1 MTESCRACG
10 AAAPRTFHRLP
21 GIPVNS
27 CLLVD
32 DRQTALD
39 FQTGDLELA
48 FCAACGFIQNRRFDP
63 AAVTYSTDYEETQ
76 GFSGHFR
83 RFVDELI
90 DDQDRKHRLQDR
102 TVLEIG
108 CGKGEFLSRL
118 VERTGA
124 RGIGIDPSYRPDR
137 KVGPASDRLTFI
149 QDWYGP
155 AYADLAADFVCCR
168 HTLEHI
174 PDVLEFVRMVRRAI
188 GDRPE
193 VRVLF
198 EVPDTRRVLAELA
211 FWDVYYEHCSYF
223 TAGSLARLFARAGF
237 VVDDVRTAYGD
248 QYLLLEARPG
258 DGRVQPAGKA
268 VEDLEETAA
277 LVEAFAAALPRKLA
291 ALRAEVDTWHGAGRR
306 VAIWGSGSKA
316 VAYLTSLGL
325 GDEIAAVVDINPHKA
340 GKFMAGTGHRIER
353 PEHLRALRPDVVVVM
368 NPVYVA
374 EIAQA
379 LGELGLAPE
388 LRALD

>member
-1 MTESCRACG
+1 MRERCRACG
-10 AAAPRTFHRLP
+10 VAAPRPFHAQST
-21 GIPVNS
+21 IPVNS

-39 FQTGDLELA
+39 FPTGDLELA

-90 DDQDRKHRLQDR
+90 DDQDSKHHLAGK

-124 RGIGIDPSYRPDR
+124 RGVGIDPSFRPDR
-137 KVGPASDRLTFI
+137 LAGGATDRPTFI

-155 AYADLAADFVCCR
+155 AHADLAADFVCCR

-174 PDVLEFVRMVRRAI
+174 PDVLDFVRLVRRGI
-188 GDRPE
+188 GDRPG
-193 VRVLF
+193 VRILF

-211 FWDVYYEHCSYF
+211 FWDIYYEHCSYF

-248 QYLLLEARPG
+248 QYLLLEARPA
-258 DGRVQPAGKA
+258 DGSSRPGKS
-268 VEDLEETAA
+268 VDDLAETAA
-277 LVEAFAAALPRKLA
+277 LVEQFASGLPRKLE
-291 ALRAEVDTWHGAGRR
+291 ALRAEVDAWRGAGRT

-325 GDEIAAVVDINPHKA
+325 ATEIAAVVDINPHKA
-340 GKFMAGTGHRIER
+340 GKFMAGTGHRIEQ
-353 PEHLRALRPDVVVVM
+353 PEHLRELRPDVVVAM
-368 NPVYVA
+368 NPVYLA
-374 EIAQA
+374 EIGQA

>member
-1 MTESCRACG
+1 M
-10 AAAPRTFHRLP
+10 
-21 GIPVNS
+21 NS

-39 FQTGDLELA
+39 FPTGDLELV

-63 AAVTYSTDYEETQ
+63 GAVTYSTDYEETQ

-90 DDQDRKHRLQDR
+90 DDQDRKHRLRDR

-137 KVGPASDRLTFI
+137 DVGQTTERLTFI

-155 AYADLAADFVCCR
+155 AYADLAADFICCR

-174 PDVLEFVRMVRRAI
+174 PDVLDFIRQVRRSI

-193 VRVLF
+193 VRILF
-198 EVPDTRRVLAELA
+198 EVPDTKRVLAEHA
-211 FWDVYYEHCSYF
+211 FWDMYYEHCSYF

-237 VVDDVRTAYGD
+237 VVDDVRTAYAD
-248 QYLLLEARPG
+248 QYLLLEGRPG
-258 DGRVQPAGKA
+258 DDRVRPAGEI
-268 VEDLEETAA
+268 VDDLEATAA

-291 ALRAEVDTWHGAGRR
+291 DLRAEVDAWHGAGRR

-325 GDEIAAVVDINPHKA
+325 RDEIAAVVDINPHKA
-340 GKFMAGTGHRIER
+340 GRYMAGTGHRIER
-353 PEHLRALRPDVVVVM
+353 PEQLRAVRPDVVVVM

-388 LRALD
+388 LRPLD